1 MKAFAEMSQIDVS
14 AHVEKKGKFS
24 YLSWPFAVAEFRKNC
39 PSGVWAVTKCNGS
52 PVMTTPQGNF
62 VEVAVTPDS
71 AQPEL
76 TFTQIHPILDSNN
89 KPIQSPNSF
98 QVNTSIQRCIVK
110 AIAIATGIGLYIYAG
125 EDLPDQADNGS
136 GNNAHKT
143 KSEDKKNQPPV
154 PEITPDQE
162 IMVLDW
168 IGQCDKAHNKDDK
181 DVLRTWFAANR
192 DAMHKDCGMVGENK
206 IISYCES
213 LVNECNPK

>member
-1 MKAFAEMSQIDVS
+1 MKTFAEMSQIDVS

-39 PSGVWAVTKCNGS
+39 PSGVWAVTKGNGS

-125 EDLPDQADNGS
+125 EDLPEQAD
-136 GNNAHKT
+136 ATQT
-143 KSEDKKNQPPV
+143 KNR
-154 PEITPDQE
+154 TQE
-162 IMVLDW
+162 IPAITDQQLVNIDDW
-168 IGQCDKAHNKDDK
+168 KGRCS
-181 DVLRTWFAANR
+181 AATR
-192 DAMHKDCGMVGENK
+192 EHDLKGFREWYGKHADYIYKDCGKEGKNMIDLFSRELANGMTGTA
-206 IISYCES
+206 
-213 LVNECNPK
+213 